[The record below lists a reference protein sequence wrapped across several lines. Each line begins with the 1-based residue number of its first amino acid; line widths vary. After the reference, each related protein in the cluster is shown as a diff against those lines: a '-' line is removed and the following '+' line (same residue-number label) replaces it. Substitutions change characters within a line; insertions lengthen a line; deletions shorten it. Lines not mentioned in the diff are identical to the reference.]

1 MHARFL
7 VPPRCP
13 VEMNTDLYT
22 PVASLVSS
30 TGVIEKVQAF
40 VNGLLAHSSRPNLAK
55 PSDGIA
61 RAPGRSTPSNPLRLW
76 DALEKLKLRFDG
88 FLNRIHGDQSGHE
101 WRESRRRLGRHDGS
115 RFSVLT
121 VAGIGGGKR
130 FTIRGGGR
138 RRPLPRREP
147 PTSQPLCREVSPVAL
162 DGFSLRVCRLCT
174 SVVSPP
180 PVYFTNHYC
189 SD

>member
-1 MHARFL
+1 MATN
-7 VPPRCP
+7 PG
-13 VEMNTDLYT
+13 MNGGVT
-22 PVASLVSS
+22 ASLPIDHGLQIQHGEGD
-30 TGVIEKVQAF
+30 GVV
-40 VNGLLAHSSRPNLAK
+40 
-55 PSDGIA
+55 
-61 RAPGRSTPSNPLRLW
+61 W
-76 DALEKLKLRFDG
+76 
-88 FLNRIHGDQSGHE
+88 GD
-101 WRESRRRLGRHDGS
+101 DGS